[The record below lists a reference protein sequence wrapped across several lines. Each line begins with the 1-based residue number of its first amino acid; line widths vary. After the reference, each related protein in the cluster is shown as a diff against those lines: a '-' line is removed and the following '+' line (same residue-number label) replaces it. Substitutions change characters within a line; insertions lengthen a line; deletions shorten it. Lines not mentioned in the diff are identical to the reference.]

1 MSEVK
6 DPMNTMD
13 TEIEEAKKAAKNAP
27 STSFSLKLKKPF
39 TWEDKEYSELEFDFA
54 DLTGADFINIEAEV
68 NSEGYSV
75 IAPEFST
82 LFLLIMAMR
91 CCKQPIGTDAIRKL
105 PFVLFNRIRNRA
117 RSFLMNSEI

>member
-13 TEIEEAKKAAKNAP
+13 TEIKEAKKAAKNDP

-39 TWEDKEYSELEFDFA
+39 KWEDKEYSELEFDFA
-54 DLTGADFINIEAEV
+54 DMTGADFINIEAEV

>member
-1 MSEVK
+1 MAEVK

-13 TEIEEAKKAAKNAP
+13 EEIEEAKKAAKRDP
-27 STSFSLKLKKPF
+27 SSSFILKLTKPF
-39 TWEDKEYSELEFDFA
+39 NWEGTDYTELEFDFT
-54 DLTGADFINIEAEV
+54 DLTGDDFINIESEV

-75 IAPEFST
+75 ITPEFST
-82 LFLLIMAMR
+82 LFLMTMAMR

-105 PFVLFNRIRNRA
+105 PFVLFNRIRTRT